1 MSPLGGLGHG
11 EAAEATGCPDN
22 QEPHSP
28 KLLPRQASTRKDYRP
43 CSRVI
48 GMLSGMVSGRTR
60 YSQALGAFDQAAIL
74 ASLSDD
80 VTIRVAV
87 HDEPLR
93 GKDTASF
100 LFGVLTQELAPFELT
115 EEIVEGTK
123 SVILFET
130 SLHGR
135 RAHGL
140 NVVGYQPDG
149 LVGELTVFFRPLAAM
164 QLVAEVIG
172 GHMAQR
178 FGPPPE
184 GLR

>member
-1 MSPLGGLGHG
+1 
-11 EAAEATGCPDN
+11 
-22 QEPHSP
+22 
-28 KLLPRQASTRKDYRP
+28 
-43 CSRVI
+43 
-48 GMLSGMVSGRTR
+48 MVSGRTR
-60 YSQALGAFDQAAIL
+60 YSQALAAFDPALIL

-80 VTIRVAV
+80 VVINVAV

-93 GKDTASF
+93 GKDTAAF
-100 LFGVLTQELAPFELT
+100 LFGILTRELAPFELAG
-115 EEIVEGTK
+115 EIVEGDT
-123 SVILFET
+123 SVVLFET
-130 SLHGR
+130 ALRGQ

-140 NVVGYQPDG
+140 NVVKYQADG
-149 LVGELTVFFRPLAAM
+149 LAAEVTVFFRPLAAM

>member
-1 MSPLGGLGHG
+1 
-11 EAAEATGCPDN
+11 
-22 QEPHSP
+22 
-28 KLLPRQASTRKDYRP
+28 
-43 CSRVI
+43 
-48 GMLSGMVSGRTR
+48 MLSGMVSGRTR

-80 VTIRVAV
+80 VTI
-87 HDEPLR
+87 
-93 GKDTASF
+93 
-100 LFGVLTQELAPFELT
+100 
-115 EEIVEGTK
+115 
-123 SVILFET
+123 
-130 SLHGR
+130 

-172 GHMAQR
+172 GHMAR